1 MNDEIKTLF
10 ESLLSSSDE
19 VRYPAF
25 QKVYALT
32 EAKVDWVYEVW
43 WQLLDMLKSENS
55 YQRSIAL
62 RLLCNLSQ
70 SDSENRIAAL
80 LPEILAH
87 TKDEKFITSRQTL
100 QEVWKIAWFR
110 PQLSAA
116 VVEHLKKR
124 FMECGEEKHA
134 NLLRQDALQSLLTL
148 AELTHDE
155 ALGADVEQLIA
166 SEPDEKNR
174 NAFRKLMKG

>member
-1 MNDEIKTLF
+1 MNENIKQLF
-10 ESLLSSSDE
+10 IDLRSTSDD

-25 QKVYALT
+25 QKVYELT

-43 WQLLDMLKSENS
+43 SQLLEMLKSDNS

-70 SDSENRIAAL
+70 SDNENRIAAI

-100 QEVWKIAWFR
+100 QEVWKIAWFC
-110 PQLSAA
+110 PVLSAQ

-124 FMECGEEKHA
+124 FAECGEEKHA
-134 NLLRQDALQSLLTL
+134 NLLRQDVLQSLVTL
-148 AELTHDE
+148 AELRHDNT
-155 ALGADVEQLIA
+155 LLTDVEQLIA
-166 SEPDEKNR
+166 SESDEKNR
-174 NAFRKLMKG
+174 KAYRKLMKG

>member
-1 MNDEIKTLF
+1 MNENIKQLF
-10 ESLLSSSDE
+10 IDLRSTSDD

-25 QKVYALT
+25 QKVYEQT

-43 WQLLDMLKSENS
+43 PQLLEMLKSDNS

-70 SDSENRIAAL
+70 SDNESRIAAI

-100 QEVWKIAWFR
+100 QEVWKIAWFC
-110 PQLSAA
+110 PALSSQ

-124 FMECGEEKHA
+124 FAECGEEKHA
-134 NLLRQDALQSLLTL
+134 NLLRQDVLQSLVTL
-148 AELTHDE
+148 AELCHDN
-155 ALGADVEQLIA
+155 ALLTDVEQLIA

-174 NAFRKLMKG
+174 KAYRKLMKG